1 MASEKSISAAL
12 QVIRTA
18 GSTRRYESGQS
29 IFLEGDEGESAFIIE
44 KGAVEVWTG
53 APNERLVLALLEEG
67 ELFGA
72 LTILEGVP
80 RAASATAV
88 GETVLTVV
96 TDDPILR
103 RIENTDPVVRLIVN
117 MLLDRLRRTRPG
129 GSFNRSSSGLRA
141 IAKMR
146 MESALQHALAVD
158 AFELFYQPVVDLK
171 TGEIVGVEALLRWNH
186 PVLGHVNPQEIIN
199 LAEETNLI
207 IAIDRWVLKQAIHD
221 LEGLPEPLFMTVNL
235 SGQEI
240 GRLEI
245 LDYID
250 QLVAQSGA
258 VKGRLKLEVTEGIV
272 LHTESAVPWVTAC
285 HARGYPVVLDD
296 FGTGYSSLSY
306 LLRLSVS
313 ILKIDRSFVMAL
325 DGGHRATSIIA
336 AIIGMAATMGM
347 TVVAEGIE
355 TDAQAELLRTMG
367 CQLGQGYRFARPMPL
382 AALLEALP
390 SSSANAQGMK

>member
-1 MASEKSISAAL
+1 MSAAL
-12 QVIRTA
+12 QAIRTA
-18 GSTRRYESGQS
+18 GSTRCYESGQS
-29 IFLEGDEGESAFIIE
+29 IFLAGDEAESAFIIE
-44 KGAVEVWTG
+44 KGAVEIWTG
-53 APNERLVLALLEEG
+53 SSDERLVLTLLEEG

-80 RAASATAV
+80 RIASATAI

-117 MLLDRLRRTRPG
+117 MLLDRLRSTRPA
-129 GSFNRSSSGLRA
+129 SSSDRSSSGLRA

-146 MESALQHALAVD
+146 MESALQHALVFD
-158 AFELFYQPVVDLK
+158 AFELYYQPIVDLS
-171 TGEIVGVEALLRWNH
+171 TSQIVGVEALLRWNH

-207 IAIDRWVLKQAIHD
+207 IAIDRWVLRRAIHD
-221 LEGLPEPLFMTVNL
+221 LAGLPEQLFMTINL

-250 QLVAQSGA
+250 QLVAESGS
-258 VKGRLKLEVTEGIV
+258 VKGRIKLEVTEGIV
-272 LHTESAVPWVTAC
+272 LHAESAVPWITAC
-285 HARGYPVVLDD
+285 QARGYPVVLDD

-313 ILKIDRSFVMAL
+313 TLKIDRSFVTAL
-325 DGGHRATSIIA
+325 DGGHRATSIIT
-336 AIIGMAATMGM
+336 AIIGMASTMGV

-355 TDAQAELLRTMG
+355 TDAQAALLRAMG
-367 CQLGQGYRFARPMPL
+367 CQLGQGYQFARPMPL
-382 AALLEALP
+382 ATLLGMFVP
-390 SSSANAQGMK
+390 SSANDQGMK